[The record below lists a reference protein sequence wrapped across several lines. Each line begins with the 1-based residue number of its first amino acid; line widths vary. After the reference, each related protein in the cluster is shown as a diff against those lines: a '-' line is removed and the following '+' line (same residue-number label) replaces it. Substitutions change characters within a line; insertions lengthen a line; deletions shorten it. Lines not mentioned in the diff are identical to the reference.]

1 MGEDVAVEEL
11 RGAELRGPE
20 RRGPERRGSERS
32 PGKRRSLDELA
43 REIRSIETSGRP
55 AGLRISSGSSAMDA
69 LLPGGGYGAGT
80 MIEWVHGGEGYGE
93 GAMPVRGLGSLSLA
107 MRVALQGM
115 TGGKYLVLVDRHHR
129 FYAPGWIG
137 LGGSL
142 DRLIVLR
149 PECDTD
155 AIWGMDQALRN
166 PSVGAVVA
174 AMHRLDDRVA
184 RRLQLATEHGGGLG
198 ILVRD
203 AHAARRYPSWAD
215 VQWRVRPSI
224 SSRDWQ
230 TRWFDLQ
237 LMRAGEGRSG
247 ARLRIG
253 LDAHGQWVDY
263 SEGMGVAHESAG
275 ALHLASELAK
285 PARRRNGIA
294 V

>member
-1 MGEDVAVEEL
+1 MIDKLAVK
-11 RGAELRGPE
+11 E
-20 RRGPERRGSERS
+20 RTDQHTPDRHTPDRHT
-32 PGKRRSLDELA
+32 PDRRSLDDLA

-55 AGLRISSGSSAMDA
+55 TGTRISSGSVAMDA

-80 MIEWVHGGEGYGE
+80 MIEWVHGGEVGNE
-93 GAMPVRGLGSLSLA
+93 HSMPVRGLGSLSLA
-107 MRVALQGM
+107 MRLAIEGM
-115 TGGKYLVLVDRHHR
+115 AGGKYLVLVDRHRR

-149 PECDTD
+149 PDSDAD

-174 AMHRLDDRVA
+174 LVHRLDDRVA
-184 RRLQLATEHGGGLG
+184 RRLQLATEQGGGLG

-203 AHAARRYPSWAD
+203 SHAARRYPSWAE
-215 VQWRVRPSI
+215 VQWRVRPSMP
-224 SSRDWQ
+224 SRDWR
-230 TRWFDLQ
+230 TRWFDLE
-237 LMRAGEGRSG
+237 LMRAVGGRSG
-247 ARLRIG
+247 SRLRIG
-253 LDAHGQWVDY
+253 LNARGQWVEY
-263 SEGMGVAHESAG
+263 SEGMGVSHESTG

-294 V
+294 I